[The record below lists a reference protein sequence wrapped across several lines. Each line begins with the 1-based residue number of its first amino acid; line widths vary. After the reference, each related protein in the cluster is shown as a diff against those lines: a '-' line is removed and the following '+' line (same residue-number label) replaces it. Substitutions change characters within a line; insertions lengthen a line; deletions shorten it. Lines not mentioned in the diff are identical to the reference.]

1 MEVGAPA
8 PATVVDAGGAGAAVQ
23 PPSAGEPASPRRHRS
38 RSRRPSGAAKAA
50 GTTPPDAATEPVGP
64 PAEMPAPIAAA
75 ATRELPVVP
84 PEPPLRPADADADAP
99 ATTFAQPAE
108 PPARPPEL
116 SLSSPQLAQPSGPL
130 PELTSRVALSVDE
143 QKGLDDL
150 AARLQ
155 INFRR
160 ASLLREAMTHASWNN
175 ERGEPSG
182 PGYDN
187 ERLEYLGDA
196 VLELVVG
203 EYLFRRF
210 PGYDEGQ
217 LTQLRAALVNT
228 MSLAKLAER
237 LGLGDALLLGKGAAK
252 TGARLLPSLQ
262 ANCFE
267 AMIGAI
273 FLDQGYRVATRVF
286 LQSIGDLS
294 EWSDENHKGRLQEA
308 AQVRLGATPSYRVT
322 AIGGPGHRRE
332 YRAEAVVAGKVLA
345 EGRGSTKQAAEQAAA
360 RVAVEGLTAPAAGR
374 PVAPARARRP
384 APPAEPARV
393 RRRVAEVA
401 ADRRAASRP
410 PAAPVAVAP
419 TEPPR
424 ARGLLGALRAAAQGL
439 VKRHPEPVAPPP
451 AASPPAA
458 SPEPSATP
466 AQRRNH
472 RGHRGGR
479 GRHRPSSAPGSQPSS
494 PAELGTAPSG
504 SSPAQLGPPPSAAS
518 TAQLGAPPP
527 ASSPSGSR
535 ASGSSSS
542 PSPSPPSRSAPRSSR
557 RRPSHSG
564 SPASGPP
571 PAAPPP
577 P

>member
-1 MEVGAPA
+1 
-8 PATVVDAGGAGAAVQ
+8 
-23 PPSAGEPASPRRHRS
+23 
-38 RSRRPSGAAKAA
+38 
-50 GTTPPDAATEPVGP
+50 
-64 PAEMPAPIAAA
+64 MPAPIGVA
-75 ATRELPVVP
+75 ATDEPWVVP
-84 PEPPLRPADADADAP
+84 SEPPIRAAHADASP
-99 ATTFAQPAE
+99 ATPAQPAE
-108 PPARPPEL
+108 PPARPAEL
-116 SLSSPQLAQPSGPL
+116 PLSSPQLAQPSGPL
-130 PELTSRVALSVDE
+130 PELTSRVALSAEE
-143 QKGLDDL
+143 QEGLDDL

-160 ASLLREAMTHASWNN
+160 PSLLREAMTHASWNN

-228 MSLAKLAER
+228 ISLAKLAER
-237 LGLGDALLLGKGAAK
+237 LGLGEALLLGKGAAK

-308 AQVRLGATPSYRVT
+308 AQLRLGATPSYRVT

-360 RVAVEGLTAPAAGR
+360 RVAVEGLTAPVAGR
-374 PVAPARARRP
+374 PAAPARARRP
-384 APPAEPARV
+384 GPPAEPARV

-401 ADRRAASRP
+401 ADRRATARP

-419 TEPPR
+419 TDAPR
-424 ARGLLGALRAAAQGL
+424 GRGLLGALRAAAQGL
-439 VKRHPEPVAPPP
+439 VKRRPEPVPP
-451 AASPPAA
+451 PPAA
-458 SPEPSATP
+458 SPEPATTP

-479 GRHRPSSAPGSQPSS
+479 GRHRPASAPDSQPSGS
-494 PAELGTAPSG
+494 APAGTAPAGTAPAGTAPSRSSPVQLGSPASG
-504 SSPAQLGPPPSAAS
+504 SSPAQPGAPQVAS
-518 TAQLGAPPP
+518 T
-527 ASSPSGSR
+527 PSGSG
-535 ASGSSSS
+535 APGSS
-542 PSPSPPSRSAPRSSR
+542 PSPPPRSASRSSR
-557 RRPSHSG
+557 RRPSHPG
-564 SPASGPP
+564 TPASGPP
-571 PAAPPP
+571 PPAPPP
-577 P
+577 R

>member
-1 MEVGAPA
+1 MAVTVREVAP
-8 PATVVDAGGAGAAVQ
+8 P
-23 PPSAGEPASPRRHRS
+23 
-38 RSRRPSGAAKAA
+38 
-50 GTTPPDAATEPVGP
+50 
-64 PAEMPAPIAAA
+64 
-75 ATRELPVVP
+75 PVVSQT
-84 PEPPLRPADADADAP
+84 E
-99 ATTFAQPAE
+99 
-108 PPARPPEL
+108 
-116 SLSSPQLAQPSGPL
+116 QPSGPL
-130 PELTSRVALSVDE
+130 PELASRAELSSEE
-143 QKGLDDL
+143 QQGLDDL

-155 INFRR
+155 ITFRR
-160 ASLLREAMTHASWNN
+160 PSLLREAMTHASWNN

-182 PGYDN
+182 PGHDN

-237 LGLGDALLLGKGAAK
+237 LGLGETLLLGKGAAK

-308 AQVRLGATPSYRVT
+308 AQLRLGATPSYRVT

-360 RVAVEGLTAPAAGR
+360 RLAVEGLTAPERGR
-374 PVAPARARRP
+374 PAAPARTARP
-384 APPAEPARV
+384 ASSAEPARV

-410 PAAPVAVAP
+410 PAAAAAERAP
-419 TEPPR
+419 EPPR
-424 ARGLLGALRAAAQGL
+424 QRGLLHAIRAAAQGL
-439 VKRHPEPVAPPP
+439 VKRRAEPVPPP
-451 AASPPAA
+451 VAAATEPATTA
-458 SPEPSATP
+458 

-479 GRHRPSSAPGSQPSS
+479 GRHRASPAPGSQPSGAS
-494 PAELGTAPSG
+494 PGSQASG
-504 SSPAQLGPPPSAAS
+504 ASPGSQP
-518 TAQLGAPPP
+518 TGA
-527 ASSPSGSR
+527 SPSSRPAARRRRSR
-535 ASGSSSS
+535 A
-542 PSPSPPSRSAPRSSR
+542 
-557 RRPSHSG
+557 SG

-571 PAAPPP
+571 PVAPPP
-577 P
+577 Q

>member
-8 PATVVDAGGAGAAVQ
+8 PGTPVDAGGAGAAAQ
-23 PPSAGEPASPRRHRS
+23 SPSATEPGLPRRHRS
-38 RSRRPSGAAKAA
+38 RSRRPSGTAKAA
-50 GTTPPDAATEPVGP
+50 ATTPLDVATGPAGP
-64 PAEMPAPIAAA
+64 PADIPALIEAA
-75 ATRELPVVP
+75 ATHELPPVP
-84 PEPPLRPADADADAP
+84 PAPPLRPAYADASP
-99 ATTFAQPAE
+99 ATSAQPVE
-108 PPARPPEL
+108 PPARPAEL
-116 SLSSPQLAQPSGPL
+116 PLSAPQLAQPSGPL
-130 PELTSRVALSVDE
+130 PELTSRVALSAEE

-228 MSLAKLAER
+228 ISLAKLAER

-286 LQSIGDLS
+286 LQCIGDLS

-308 AQVRLGATPSYRVT
+308 AQLRLGATPSYRVT
-322 AIGGPGHRRE
+322 AIGGPGHHRE

-360 RVAVEGLTAPAAGR
+360 RVAVEGLTAPAAVR
-374 PVAPARARRP
+374 SAAPARVRRP
-384 APPAEPARV
+384 APLAEPARV

-451 AASPPAA
+451 AAP
-458 SPEPSATP
+458 PEPSATA

-479 GRHRPSSAPGSQPSS
+479 GRHRPSSVPGSQPSGS
-494 PAELGTAPSG
+494 APAGIAPSG
-504 SSPAQLGPPPSAAS
+504 SSTAQLGPPPA
-518 TAQLGAPPP
+518 
-527 ASSPSGSR
+527 ASSPSGSG
-535 ASGSSSS
+535 ASGSS
-542 PSPSPPSRSAPRSSR
+542 PSPSPRSASRSSR

-577 P
+577 Q

>member
-1 MEVGAPA
+1 
-8 PATVVDAGGAGAAVQ
+8 
-23 PPSAGEPASPRRHRS
+23 
-38 RSRRPSGAAKAA
+38 
-50 GTTPPDAATEPVGP
+50 
-64 PAEMPAPIAAA
+64 
-75 ATRELPVVP
+75 
-84 PEPPLRPADADADAP
+84 
-99 ATTFAQPAE
+99 
-108 PPARPPEL
+108 
-116 SLSSPQLAQPSGPL
+116 
-130 PELTSRVALSVDE
+130 
-143 QKGLDDL
+143 
-150 AARLQ
+150 
-155 INFRR
+155 
-160 ASLLREAMTHASWNN
+160 
-175 ERGEPSG
+175 
-182 PGYDN
+182 
-187 ERLEYLGDA
+187 
-196 VLELVVG
+196 
-203 EYLFRRF
+203 
-210 PGYDEGQ
+210 
-217 LTQLRAALVNT
+217 

-451 AASPPAA
+451 AASP
-458 SPEPSATP
+458 EPSATP

-504 SSPAQLGPPPSAAS
+504 SSPAQLGAPSA
-518 TAQLGAPPP
+518 

-557 RRPSHSG
+557 RRPSHAG

>member
-1 MEVGAPA
+1 MPALIEV
-8 PATVVDAGGAGAAVQ
+8 
-23 PPSAGEPASPRRHRS
+23 
-38 RSRRPSGAAKAA
+38 
-50 GTTPPDAATEPVGP
+50 AATHKLP
-64 PAEMPAPIAAA
+64 P
-75 ATRELPVVP
+75 VP
-84 PEPPLRPADADADAP
+84 PEPPLRPAHADASP
-99 ATTFAQPAE
+99 ATSAQAAE
-108 PPARPPEL
+108 PPARPAEL
-116 SLSSPQLAQPSGPL
+116 PLSAPQLAQPSGPL
-130 PELTSRVALSVDE
+130 PELTSRVALSAEE

-286 LQSIGDLS
+286 LQCIGDLS

-308 AQVRLGATPSYRVT
+308 AQLRLGATPSYRVT
-322 AIGGPGHRRE
+322 AIGGPGHHRE

-360 RVAVEGLTAPAAGR
+360 RVAVEGLTAPAAVR
-374 PVAPARARRP
+374 PAAPARARRP
-384 APPAEPARV
+384 APLAEPARV

-410 PAAPVAVAP
+410 PAAPVAVTP

-451 AASPPAA
+451 AASP
-458 SPEPSATP
+458 EPSATP

-479 GRHRPSSAPGSQPSS
+479 GRHRPSSVPGSQPSGS
-494 PAELGTAPSG
+494 APAGIAPSG
-504 SSPAQLGPPPSAAS
+504 SSTAQLGPPP
-518 TAQLGAPPP
+518 T
-527 ASSPSGSR
+527 ASSPSGSG
-535 ASGSSSS
+535 ASGSS
-542 PSPSPPSRSAPRSSR
+542 PSPPPRSASRASR

-577 P
+577 Q

>member
-1 MEVGAPA
+1 M
-8 PATVVDAGGAGAAVQ
+8 DLAAE
-23 PPSAGEPASPRRHRS
+23 S
-38 RSRRPSGAAKAA
+38 
-50 GTTPPDAATEPVGP
+50 
-64 PAEMPAPIAAA
+64 PAPIAVAA
-75 ATRELPVVP
+75 SRELPAAA
-84 PEPPLRPADADADAP
+84 PEPPLRPAHSDASP
-99 ATTFAQPAE
+99 ATFARPAAPLALSAE
-108 PPARPPEL
+108 P
-116 SLSSPQLAQPSGPL
+116 SLSAPQLAQPSGPL
-130 PELTSRVALSVDE
+130 PELTSRVELSAEE

-160 ASLLREAMTHASWNN
+160 SSLLREAMTHASWNN

-308 AQVRLGATPSYRVT
+308 AQLRLGATPSYRVT

-360 RVAVEGLTAPAAGR
+360 RVAVEGLTAPEGGR
-374 PVAPARARRP
+374 PAAPARPPRP
-384 APPAEPARV
+384 ASSAEPARV

-401 ADRRAASRP
+401 ADRRAASHP
-410 PAAPVAVAP
+410 PVGPVTEAPAP

-439 VKRHPEPVAPPP
+439 VKRRSEPVPAPAAAAPEPPT
-451 AASPPAA
+451 
-458 SPEPSATP
+458 TP

-479 GRHRPSSAPGSQPSS
+479 GRHRTPSVPGSQPSGLA
-494 PAELGTAPSG
+494 PAATAPSG
-504 SSPAQLGPPPSAAS
+504 SPPANPGPPLSAS
-518 TAQLGAPPP
+518 P
-527 ASSPSGSR
+527 PSGSG
-535 ASGSSSS
+535 ASGPSAS
-542 PSPSPPSRSAPRSSR
+542 PRSASRSSR
-557 RRPSHSG
+557 RRSSHSG

-571 PAAPPP
+571 PAASPPQ
-577 P
+577 

>member
-1 MEVGAPA
+1 VEVVAPA
-8 PATVVDAGGAGAAVQ
+8 PGTPVDAGGAGPATQ
-23 PPSAGEPASPRRHRS
+23 PPSVTEPGPPRRHRS

-50 GTTPPDAATEPVGP
+50 STTSLDVATGPATPAAD
-64 PAEMPAPIAAA
+64 MPALLEVAVIP
-75 ATRELPVVP
+75 ELPLVPPELPLSPAHTDASPTTFAQP
-84 PEPPLRPADADADAP
+84 PEPPTL
-99 ATTFAQPAE
+99 FAQPAE
-108 PPARPPEL
+108 PPTRLAEP

-130 PELTSRVALSVDE
+130 PELTSRVALSADE

-160 ASLLREAMTHASWNN
+160 PSLLREAMTHASWNN

-237 LGLGDALLLGKGAAK
+237 LGLGDTLLLGKGAAK

-308 AQVRLGATPSYRVT
+308 AQLRLGATPSYRVT
-322 AIGGPGHRRE
+322 AIGGPGHHRE

-360 RVAVEGLTAPAAGR
+360 RVAVEGLTAPAAAR
-374 PVAPARARRP
+374 AAAPVRARRP

-410 PAAPVAVAP
+410 PAAQVAVPPA
-419 TEPPR
+419 EPPR

-451 AASPPAA
+451 AAA
-458 SPEPSATP
+458 PEPSATP

-479 GRHRPSSAPGSQPSS
+479 GRHRPTSAPGSQPSGS
-494 PAELGTAPSG
+494 TPAGIAASG
-504 SSPAQLGPPPSAAS
+504 SSSAQLGPPPA
-518 TAQLGAPPP
+518 
-527 ASSPSGSR
+527 ASSPSGSG
-535 ASGSSSS
+535 ASGSS
-542 PSPSPPSRSAPRSSR
+542 PSPPPRSASRSSR

-564 SPASGPP
+564 PPASAPPPASGPP

-577 P
+577 Q

>member
-1 MEVGAPA
+1 M
-8 PATVVDAGGAGAAVQ
+8 
-23 PPSAGEPASPRRHRS
+23 
-38 RSRRPSGAAKAA
+38 
-50 GTTPPDAATEPVGP
+50 TPTLD
-64 PAEMPAPIAAA
+64 
-75 ATRELPVVP
+75 LP
-84 PEPPLRPADADADAP
+84 LA
-99 ATTFAQPAE
+99 PAE
-108 PPARPPEL
+108 PPVRLEL
-116 SLSSPQLAQPSGPL
+116 PAGPSPIVSQTEQPSGPL
-130 PELTSRVALSVDE
+130 PELSSRAELSSEE

-160 ASLLREAMTHASWNN
+160 PSLLREAMTHASWNN

-182 PGYDN
+182 PGHDN

-217 LTQLRAALVNT
+217 LTQLRASLVNT

-237 LGLGDALLLGKGAAK
+237 LGLGNTLLLGKGAAK

-308 AQVRLGATPSYRVT
+308 AQLRLGATPSYRVT

-360 RVAVEGLTAPAAGR
+360 RLAVEGLTAPEGR
-374 PVAPARARRP
+374 RPAAPARGPRS
-384 APPAEPARV
+384 APSAEPARV

-410 PAAPVAVAP
+410 PAAPVAAHVA
-419 TEPPR
+419 EPPR
-424 ARGLLGALRAAAQGL
+424 QRGLLRAIRAAAQGL
-439 VKRHPEPVAPPP
+439 VKRRSEPVPPP
-451 AASPPAA
+451 VVAPAEPAS
-458 SPEPSATP
+458 TP

-479 GRHRPSSAPGSQPSS
+479 GRHRPSSVPGSQPS
-494 PAELGTAPSG
+494 G
-504 SSPAQLGPPPSAAS
+504 SPSAANPP
-518 TAQLGAPPP
+518 TGPLAGGPPLPAPAQVGPAPS
-527 ASSPSGSR
+527 ASSPSGSG
-535 ASGSSSS
+535 ASG
-542 PSPSPPSRSAPRSSR
+542 PSPSSRPPSRSSR
-557 RRPSHSG
+557 RRSKPSS
-564 SPASGPP
+564 SPAPGSP

>member
-1 MEVGAPA
+1 
-8 PATVVDAGGAGAAVQ
+8 
-23 PPSAGEPASPRRHRS
+23 
-38 RSRRPSGAAKAA
+38 
-50 GTTPPDAATEPVGP
+50 
-64 PAEMPAPIAAA
+64 MPAPIAAA

-99 ATTFAQPAE
+99 ATTLAQPAE

-518 TAQLGAPPP
+518 TAQLGAPPA

-535 ASGSSSS
+535 ASGSS

>member
-1 MEVGAPA
+1 VEVGAPA
-8 PATVVDAGGAGAAVQ
+8 PATVVEGGGAGAAVQ
-23 PPSAGEPASPRRHRS
+23 PPSAGEPAPPRRHRS

-50 GTTPPDAATEPVGP
+50 ATTPPDAATEPAGP
-64 PAEMPAPIAAA
+64 LAEMPAPIAVA

-84 PEPPLRPADADADAP
+84 PEPPPRPAQADAP
-99 ATTFAQPAE
+99 PTTFAQPAE
-108 PPARPPEL
+108 PPARPPEP
-116 SLSSPQLAQPSGPL
+116 SLSAPQLAQPSGPL
-130 PELTSRVALSVDE
+130 PELTSRVALSADE

-160 ASLLREAMTHASWNN
+160 SSLLREAMTHASWNN

-360 RVAVEGLTAPAAGR
+360 RVAVEGLTTPAAGR
-374 PVAPARARRP
+374 PGAPARARRP

-451 AASPPAA
+451 AASP
-458 SPEPSATP
+458 EPSATP

-504 SSPAQLGPPPSAAS
+504 SSPAQLGAPSA
-518 TAQLGAPPP
+518 

-557 RRPSHSG
+557 RRPSHAG

>member
-1 MEVGAPA
+1 
-8 PATVVDAGGAGAAVQ
+8 
-23 PPSAGEPASPRRHRS
+23 
-38 RSRRPSGAAKAA
+38 
-50 GTTPPDAATEPVGP
+50 
-64 PAEMPAPIAAA
+64 MPAPIGVA
-75 ATRELPVVP
+75 ATDEPWVVP
-84 PEPPLRPADADADAP
+84 SEPPIRAAHADASP
-99 ATTFAQPAE
+99 ATPAQPAE
-108 PPARPPEL
+108 PPARPAEL
-116 SLSSPQLAQPSGPL
+116 PLSSPQLAQPSGPL
-130 PELTSRVALSVDE
+130 PELTSRVALSAEE
-143 QKGLDDL
+143 QEGLDDL

-160 ASLLREAMTHASWNN
+160 PSLLREAMTHASWNN

-228 MSLAKLAER
+228 ISLAKLAER
-237 LGLGDALLLGKGAAK
+237 LGLGEALLLGKGAAK

-308 AQVRLGATPSYRVT
+308 AQLRLGATPSYRVT

-360 RVAVEGLTAPAAGR
+360 RVAVEGLTAPVAGR
-374 PVAPARARRP
+374 PAAPARARRP
-384 APPAEPARV
+384 GPPAEPARV

-401 ADRRAASRP
+401 ADRRATARP

-419 TEPPR
+419 TDAPRGARPARRPAGGGPGAGQASPR
-424 ARGLLGALRAAAQGL
+424 ARPAAARRLARAGH
-439 VKRHPEPVAPPP
+439 HPGP
-451 AASPPAA
+451 AAQPPRPPRWPRTAPAGVGAGLATIGVGTGGNRTGGNGAGGDRTLKVVAGPARVPGVGIVAGPARCPAGGFHAIGVGSPRFVALAA
-458 SPEPSATP
+458 TSLRISVIAPEALAPGYARLRT
-466 AQRRNH
+466 
-472 RGHRGGR
+472 
-479 GRHRPSSAPGSQPSS
+479 SAPGATASVRTGAERQIAPTSCGGPSR
-494 PAELGTAPSG
+494 
-504 SSPAQLGPPPSAAS
+504 
-518 TAQLGAPPP
+518 GAPDVDAGP
-527 ASSPSGSR
+527 ARHGESG
-535 ASGSSSS
+535 G
-542 PSPSPPSRSAPRSSR
+542 
-557 RRPSHSG
+557 
-564 SPASGPP
+564 
-571 PAAPPP
+571 
-577 P
+577 

>member
-1 MEVGAPA
+1 MEVDAPA
-8 PATVVDAGGAGAAVQ
+8 PTTVVDAGAAGVAVQ
-23 PPSAGEPASPRRHRS
+23 PPSAGEPAPPRRHRS

-50 GTTPPDAATEPVGP
+50 GTTPPDAATEPAGP

-75 ATRELPVVP
+75 GAGELPVVP
-84 PEPPLRPADADADAP
+84 PEPSPRPAQAGAP
-99 ATTFAQPAE
+99 PITFAQPAE
-108 PPARPPEL
+108 PPARPREP
-116 SLSSPQLAQPSGPL
+116 SLSAPQLAQPSDPL
-130 PELTSRVALSVDE
+130 PELTSRVALSADE

-360 RVAVEGLTAPAAGR
+360 RVAVEGLTAPEGGR
-374 PVAPARARRP
+374 PAAPARAPRP
-384 APPAEPARV
+384 APSAEPARV

-439 VKRHPEPVAPPP
+439 VKRHPEPVAP
-451 AASPPAA
+451 PPAA

-518 TAQLGAPPP
+518 TAQLGAPPA

>member
-1 MEVGAPA
+1 MEVVAPA
-8 PATVVDAGGAGAAVQ
+8 PGTPVDAGGAGPAAQ
-23 PPSAGEPASPRRHRS
+23 PPSVTEPGPPRRHRS

-50 GTTPPDAATEPVGP
+50 STTSLDVATGPATPAAD
-64 PAEMPAPIAAA
+64 MPALLEVAVIP
-75 ATRELPVVP
+75 ELPLVPPELPLSPAHTDASPTTFAQP
-84 PEPPLRPADADADAP
+84 PEPPTL
-99 ATTFAQPAE
+99 FAQPAE
-108 PPARPPEL
+108 PPTRLAEP

-130 PELTSRVALSVDE
+130 PELTSRVALSADE

-160 ASLLREAMTHASWNN
+160 PSLLREAMTHASWNN

-237 LGLGDALLLGKGAAK
+237 LGLGDTLLLGKGAAK

-308 AQVRLGATPSYRVT
+308 AQLRLGATPSYRVT
-322 AIGGPGHRRE
+322 AIGGPGHHRE

-360 RVAVEGLTAPAAGR
+360 RVAVEGLTAPAAAR
-374 PVAPARARRP
+374 AAAPVRARRP

-410 PAAPVAVAP
+410 PAAQVAVPPA
-419 TEPPR
+419 EPPR

-451 AASPPAA
+451 AAA
-458 SPEPSATP
+458 PEPSATP

-479 GRHRPSSAPGSQPSS
+479 GRHRPTSAPGSQPSGS
-494 PAELGTAPSG
+494 TPAGIAASG
-504 SSPAQLGPPPSAAS
+504 SSSAQLGPPPA
-518 TAQLGAPPP
+518 
-527 ASSPSGSR
+527 ASSPSGSG
-535 ASGSSSS
+535 ASGSS
-542 PSPSPPSRSAPRSSR
+542 PSPPPRSASRSSR

-564 SPASGPP
+564 PPASAPPPASGPP

-577 P
+577 Q

>member
-1 MEVGAPA
+1 MVVDPA
-8 PATVVDAGGAGAAVQ
+8 PGSVVDAGGAGSDV
-23 PPSAGEPASPRRHRS
+23 PVPSGSEPASPRRRRP

-50 GTTPPDAATEPVGP
+50 GTDSPDAARSE
-64 PAEMPAPIAAA
+64 
-75 ATRELPVVP
+75 
-84 PEPPLRPADADADAP
+84 
-99 ATTFAQPAE
+99 
-108 PPARPPEL
+108 PARPPAESPAPVAVIVTSEL
-116 SLSSPQLAQPSGPL
+116 PAAPAELPLGLERPAEPSLTAPQLAQPDGPL
-130 PELTSRVALSVDE
+130 PDNTSRLELSHEE

-160 ASLLREAMTHASWNN
+160 PSLLREAMTHASWNN

-182 PGYDN
+182 PGHDN

-237 LGLGDALLLGKGAAK
+237 LGLGDTLLLGKGAAK

-262 ANCFE
+262 ANSFE

-308 AQVRLGATPSYRVT
+308 AQLRLGATPSYRVT

-360 RVAVEGLTAPAAGR
+360 RLAVEGLTAPEGGR
-374 PVAPARARRP
+374 PAAPARAPRP
-384 APPAEPARV
+384 APSAEPARV

-410 PAAPVAVAP
+410 PVAPVAEAP
-419 TEPPR
+419 PEPPR
-424 ARGLLGALRAAAQGL
+424 QRGLLGAIRAAAQGL
-439 VKRHPEPVAPPP
+439 VKRRSEPVPPP
-451 AASPPAA
+451 VAAPA
-458 SPEPSATP
+458 ELVTTP

-479 GRHRPSSAPGSQPSS
+479 GRHRPSPGPGSQPSGS
-494 PAELGTAPSG
+494 PPAGSG
-504 SSPAQLGPPPSAAS
+504 PSASSQSGPTLA
-518 TAQLGAPPP
+518 AQAHVGPTPP
-527 ASSPSGSR
+527 ASSPSGPG
-535 ASGSSSS
+535 ASG
-542 PSPSPPSRSAPRSSR
+542 PSPSPRSASRSSR
-557 RRPSHSG
+557 RRSPRSG

-571 PAAPPP
+571 PAAPRPQ
-577 P
+577 

>member
-1 MEVGAPA
+1 
-8 PATVVDAGGAGAAVQ
+8 
-23 PPSAGEPASPRRHRS
+23 
-38 RSRRPSGAAKAA
+38 
-50 GTTPPDAATEPVGP
+50 
-64 PAEMPAPIAAA
+64 
-75 ATRELPVVP
+75 VP
-84 PEPPLRPADADADAP
+84 E
-99 ATTFAQPAE
+99 PAE
-108 PPARPPEL
+108 PVPQSELAPE
-116 SLSSPQLAQPSGPL
+116 
-130 PELTSRVALSVDE
+130 E
-143 QKGLDDL
+143 QRGLDEL

-160 ASLLREAMTHASWNN
+160 PALLREAMTHASWNN

-182 PGYDN
+182 PGHDN

-252 TGARLLPSLQ
+252 TGARQLPSLQ

-308 AQVRLGATPSYRVT
+308 AQLRLGATPAYRVT

-332 YRAEAVVAGKVLA
+332 YRAEAVVGGKVLGD
-345 EGRGSTKQAAEQAAA
+345 GRGSTKQAAEQAAA
-360 RVAVEGLTAPAAGR
+360 RLAMERLAAPGGR
-374 PVAPARARRP
+374 PQAPARVPRR
-384 APPAEPARV
+384 AVAPAEPARV

-410 PAAPVAVAP
+410 PVAAVAAP
-419 TEPPR
+419 EPPR
-424 ARGLLGALRAAAQGL
+424 SRGLLGALRAAAQVL
-439 VKRHPEPVAPPP
+439 VGHRADAVPPP
-451 AASPPAA
+451 APL
-458 SPEPSATP
+458 PEPIPPS
-466 AQRRNH
+466 QRRSH

-479 GRHRPSSAPGSQPSS
+479 GRHRPSS
-494 PAELGTAPSG
+494 PSG
-504 SSPAQLGPPPSAAS
+504 SSTSA
-518 TAQLGAPPP
+518 
-527 ASSPSGSR
+527 
-535 ASGSSSS
+535 
-542 PSPSPPSRSAPRSSR
+542 SPPQ
-557 RRPSHSG
+557 
-564 SPASGPP
+564 
-571 PAAPPP
+571 
-577 P
+577 

>member
-1 MEVGAPA
+1 
-8 PATVVDAGGAGAAVQ
+8 
-23 PPSAGEPASPRRHRS
+23 
-38 RSRRPSGAAKAA
+38 
-50 GTTPPDAATEPVGP
+50 
-64 PAEMPAPIAAA
+64 MPAPIEVA
-75 ATRELPVVP
+75 ATGELRVVP
-84 PEPPLRPADADADAP
+84 SEPPIRPAPADAP
-99 ATTFAQPAE
+99 PAQPAE
-108 PPARPPEL
+108 PPARPAEL

-130 PELTSRVALSVDE
+130 PELTSRVALSAEE

-160 ASLLREAMTHASWNN
+160 PSLLREAMTHASWNN

-228 MSLAKLAER
+228 ISLAKLAER

-308 AQVRLGATPSYRVT
+308 AQLRLGATPSYRVT

-332 YRAEAVVAGKVLA
+332 YRAEAMVAGKVLA

-360 RVAVEGLTAPAAGR
+360 RVAVEGLTAPVAGR
-374 PVAPARARRP
+374 PAAPARARRP
-384 APPAEPARV
+384 GQPAEPARV

-401 ADRRAASRP
+401 ADRRAAARP
-410 PAAPVAVAP
+410 PAAPIAVAP
-419 TEPPR
+419 TDAPR

-439 VKRHPEPVAPPP
+439 VKRRPEPVAPPP
-451 AASPPAA
+451 AASP
-458 SPEPSATP
+458 EPPTTP

-479 GRHRPSSAPGSQPSS
+479 GRHRPSAPGSQPSGS
-494 PAELGTAPSG
+494 APAGTAPSG
-504 SSPAQLGPPPSAAS
+504 SSPAQLG
-518 TAQLGAPPP
+518 APPV
-527 ASSPSGSR
+527 ASSPSGSG
-535 ASGSSSS
+535 ASGS
-542 PSPSPPSRSAPRSSR
+542 PPSPPPRSASRSSR

-571 PAAPPP
+571 PPAPPP
-577 P
+577 Q